1 MLSMFAIKS
10 SQAAG
15 SYYGQ
20 DNYYTKQE
28 GLDNSLWFG
37 KGADAQQLDGKIK
50 LADFTEKLE
59 GVVDGQQLGRIVKD
73 EKGEQVVLH
82 RPAYDMTFS
91 APKSVSIM
99 SEVYGDSELREAHE
113 RAVQKTLSYVESNL
127 IQTRKMVDGEIQYQ
141 NTGSMTVAM
150 FQHDT
155 SRELD
160 PQTHTHAL
168 VMNMTQDQDGKWRSI
183 ESKKIFESQSV
194 IGAMYTSELAK
205 QVKDLGYEIE
215 VTDNRGNF
223 EIKGI
228 TRDQIEHFS
237 QRRAQIEAALN
248 EQGLTVSKADASQRE
263 EATLNSRTRKTDV
276 ERSDLEVDW
285 KERAQ
290 RIGLDGE
297 QIKLDAMR
305 TRQGI
310 KDVEMSDQF
319 NTDHNPQHEIK
330 AEQNQARQSLKFALA
345 HLTEREAVIDQQSI
359 YTTAIAHGVGKTTA
373 TEIFNEFNK
382 LKEEGEIV
390 ALNNNQYT
398 TRSMLA
404 LESSALEQMQ
414 EKKSHINFML
424 NQADSTRK
432 IQLLE
437 NTQGFKYTSGQREAI
452 NTVLTSGDKYVAV
465 QGLAGTGKTTMLKGL
480 KTISEDEGYQLR
492 GVAPTGA
499 ASKVLTNETGI
510 ESQTLAMF
518 IIQQERSKNTPQPDE
533 DRQPSKKPEVWVVDE
548 ASFIGSRDMNRL
560 MYLADQQGAKVV
572 LLGDKLQLQS
582 ISAGKP
588 FELLQSNGVET
599 AEMSQINRQKTDDLR
614 QVVGTIVG
622 QNQDHRDQPIDQ
634 LQLSNTQKAL
644 KILDEK
650 SKIVEDQDRSAQKL
664 VSDYLNLSA
673 NDRHNTMII
682 TPFNKDRIEI
692 NELIRTG
699 LKEQGQL
706 GHEEEATVLRNK
718 GLTKAQ
724 STDSRF
730 FEEGDVIRFGRDY
743 KALQIGKGEY
753 WTVQERVDD
762 HLLIANRHG
771 ETRLLN
777 PQDTK
782 RIEVYEADQRG
793 LGTGDQIRF
802 TRNTE
807 AVKNGEMGVVTQ
819 IENRKAT
826 VLVGSGEQAQTHIFD
841 LDKDQHWDHAY
852 SITVYASQGATKERT
867 MLYVNMPEKET
878 DSQKQAQIKA
888 IGQIFGDRGFYVA
901 ATRATHDFKVYTN
914 DKQGVSE
921 LVGIH
926 QDKTSALEEMKLNVL
941 SRPVEPLPKRGF
953 DRER

>member
-28 GLDNSLWFG
+28 GLEHSLWFG
-37 KGADAQQLDGKIK
+37 KGAEAQQLDGQIK
-50 LADFTEKLE
+50 ADDFSQKLE
-59 GVVDGQQLGRIVKD
+59 GIVDGQQLGRIVKD
-73 EKGEQVVLH
+73 DKGDEHILH
-82 RPAYDMTFS
+82 RPAYDLTFS

-99 SEVYGDSELREAHE
+99 SEVYGDTDLREAHE
-113 RAVQKTLSYVESNL
+113 RAVQSTLSYVESNL
-127 IQTRKMVDGEIQYQ
+127 IQSRKMINGEMQRIS
-141 NTGSMTVAM
+141 TGNMTTAM

-168 VMNMTQDQDGKWRSI
+168 IMNMTQDQEGKWRSI
-183 ESKKIFESQSV
+183 DSTNLFESKRLIATTY
-194 IGAMYTSELAK
+194 ISELAK
-205 QVKDLGYEIE
+205 EVKDLGYNIQIS
-215 VTDNRGNF
+215 DDKGNF
-223 EIKGI
+223 EIVGI
-228 TRDQIEHFS
+228 TREQIEHFS
-237 QRRAQIEAALN
+237 QRRSQIEEEFEKRGVDIKQASFSEKEDVAL
-248 EQGLTVSKADASQRE
+248 S
-263 EATLNSRTRKTDV
+263 TRRGKH
-276 ERSDLEVDW
+276 EVDRQALEQHW
-285 KERAQ
+285 KTRAEQ
-290 RIGLDGE
+290 IGLDGE
-297 QIKLDAMR
+297 QIKLNAIQA
-305 TRQGI
+305 RQGI
-310 KDVEMSDQF
+310 KDVDLSDRL
-319 NTDHNPQHEIK
+319 NADHPEHELK
-330 AEQNQARQSLKFALA
+330 EENQARQSLKFALA
-345 HLTEREAVIDQQSI
+345 HLTEREAVVDQQSI

-373 TEIFNEFNK
+373 TEIFSEFNK
-382 LKEEGEIV
+382 LKDEGEIV
-390 ALNNNQYT
+390 SLNNNQYT
-398 TRSMLA
+398 TKSMLA

-518 IIQQERSKNTPQPDE
+518 IIQQERSKNTPQPD
-533 DRQPSKKPEVWVVDE
+533 DSRQASKKPEIWVVDE

-650 SKIVEDQDRSAQKL
+650 SKIIEDQDHSAQKL

-743 KALQIGKGEY
+743 KSLEIGKGEY
-753 WTVQERVDD
+753 WTVKDRVDD
-762 HLLIANRHG
+762 NLLIANRHG

-782 RIEVYEADQRG
+782 RIEVYEASQRG
-793 LGTGDQIRF
+793 LGVGDQIRF

-826 VLVGSGEQAQTHIFD
+826 VLVGSVEQTQTHILD
-841 LDKDQHWDHAY
+841 LDRDQHWDHAY

-926 QDKTSALEEMKLNVL
+926 QDKTSALDEMRVSAL
-941 SRPVEPLPKRGF
+941 SRPIEPLPKRGF